1 MTNHQENFLLSLNY
15 SAKKKNSF
23 PMIKFFAEEIVINP
37 TLTITV
43 LNYANTT
50 EPKASARRDCHQEGV
65 MKH

>member
-1 MTNHQENFLLSLNY
+1 
-15 SAKKKNSF
+15 
-23 PMIKFFAEEIVINP
+23 MIKFFAEEIVINP